1 MNEKTP
7 GFVRAI
13 TRCAI
18 GAHLQRGSALM
29 VALVFLL
36 AMTLIGVA
44 AMQGTT
50 QEEKMASNTRNR
62 NLAFQAGESVLRDGE
77 EWLRPRPT
85 QPLSTGFPCG
95 DADKKQCVY
104 QKNTLPDLVG
114 ESQNKTWWVTNA
126 RQYGAANTKEISNVA
141 TDPYCVVEEHAFLRD
156 ELGVGFKSAPTGRDI
171 YRVTARG
178 TGATDEAIV
187 MLRTTYAKRFN

>member
-1 MNEKTP
+1 MKEKML
-7 GFVRAI
+7 GFSRAI
-13 TRCAI
+13 TRCT
-18 GAHLQRGSALM
+18 GSVRLERGSALV

-36 AMTLIGVA
+36 AMTLIGVT

-50 QEEKMASNTRNR
+50 QEERMAGNMRSR
-62 NLAFQAGESVLRDGE
+62 NLAFQAGESALRDGE
-77 EWLRPRPT
+77 GWLRPQPT
-85 QPLSTGFPCG
+85 QPVSTGTPPCG
-95 DADKKQCVY
+95 NQQQCVY

-114 ESQNKTWWVTNA
+114 LSQNMAWWVTNA
-126 RQYGAANTKEISNVA
+126 RQYGSTSVVEIGNVA
-141 TDPYCVVEEHAFLRD
+141 TDPYSVIEEHAFLRD

-178 TGATDEAIV
+178 TGATDDAIV

>member
-1 MNEKTP
+1 MRNSISGVP
-7 GFVRAI
+7 FPNA
-13 TRCAI
+13 RCPA
-18 GAHLQRGSALM
+18 GARREQGSALI

-50 QEEKMASNTRNR
+50 QEEKMANNMRNR

-77 EWLRPRPT
+77 EWLRPKQI
-85 QPLSTGFPCG
+85 QPVSTGFPCSNTN
-95 DADKKQCVY
+95 KKECVY
-104 QKNTLPDLVG
+104 QKNTLPSLPG
-114 ESQNKTWWVTNA
+114 LSQDKAWWSNNA
-126 RQYGAANTKEISNVA
+126 RQYGVAATKEISNVA

-156 ELGVGFKSAPTGRDI
+156 ELSVGHKATPTGRDL

-187 MLRTTYAKRFN
+187 MLRTIYAKRFN